1 MTISNYIHNLL
12 FRYDCVIVPG
22 FGGFITNAVSAKVDH
37 FSNTFHPPTKQIT
50 FNAHLRNNDGLLAN
64 YIASSEDISF
74 QQASAKIEEIVKTW
88 KSTLQSES
96 VVIDKVGLLSLN
108 KEQQIIFDPTSAS
121 NYLTATFGMNSLS
134 SPAIKRVA
142 YKEQAEKLTPKI
154 SHKKTSGFIKY
165 AAAAAIVFTTGVAVW
180 NSYQSNQLET
190 QYAKQQLAIEKKIQ
204 SATFVI
210 DNPLPTIQ
218 LNVAEEPSKDF
229 HIVAGAFEFLENAE
243 KKMEQLKAKGFKA
256 TILGKNKWGL
266 TQVSYS
272 SHKTRAEAYKKM
284 AKIRNSVSTDA
295 WLLVKKLQ

>member
-1 MTISNYIHNLL
+1 MMISNYIHNLL

-50 FNAHLRNNDGLLAN
+50 FNAHLINNDGLLAN

-74 QQASAKIEEIVKTW
+74 QQASKKIEAIVKTW

-96 VVIDKVGLLSLN
+96 IVIDKVGLLSLN
-108 KEQQIIFDPTSAS
+108 EEQQIIFEPTSTS
-121 NYLTATFGMNSLS
+121 NYLTATFGMTSLS
-134 SPAIKRVA
+134 SPAIKRLE
-142 YKEQAEKLTPKI
+142 YKEQAENLTPI
-154 SHKKTSGFIKY
+154 IARKKTSGFIKY
-165 AAAAAIVFTTGVAVW
+165 AAAAAIVFTTGFAAW

-218 LNVAEEPSKDF
+218 LNVAEEAPKAF
-229 HIVAGAFEFLENAE
+229 HIVAGAFEFHENAE
-243 KKMEQLKAKGFKA
+243 KKLKELKAKGFKA

-266 TQVSYS
+266 IQVSYS
-272 SHKTRAEAYKKM
+272 SHNTRAEAYKDM
-284 AKIRNSVSTDA
+284 EEIRNSVSTDA